1 MLYIP
6 TLNSIHTVIT
16 NSQRDNLIISCI
28 GGAVQCWQYSCYALA
43 LHLCTSPAPTWE
55 AWPLVSTWVVR
66 SARCLTRWQDGEGDC
81 LQVRSWS
88 VRDWLWALP
97 NPCSGT
103 PGVLTSSNTGETCLS
118 ETSHR
123 PTCPIVLWTS
133 PQKKTSHEC
142 GVRCFRD
149 ILLIKKKSEIASH
162 QIHVDISH
170 KDTTGSLQKLLSFRY

>member
-1 MLYIP
+1 MTILYGMLYIP
-6 TLNSIHTVIT
+6 KLTSIHTVIT
-16 NSQRDNLIISCI
+16 NSQRDNLIS
-28 GGAVQCWQYSCYALA
+28 AQWHL
-43 LHLCTSPAPTWE
+43 LHRWCSVGSIHVMHRLCTFAPHLLPPE

-81 LQVRSWS
+81 LQVGSWS

-133 PQKKTSHEC
+133 PQKNPIT
-142 GVRCFRD
+142 
-149 ILLIKKKSEIASH
+149 
-162 QIHVDISH
+162 
-170 KDTTGSLQKLLSFRY
+170 

>member
-1 MLYIP
+1 MECCTYQRSP
-6 TLNSIHTVIT
+6 RSIQS
-16 NSQRDNLIISCI
+16 SQTAKEINLISAQWHLLHRWC
-28 GGAVQCWQYSCYALA
+28 GAVWAVFILCTGFAP
-43 LHLCTSPAPTWE
+43 LHLTCSHLRSLATSQH
-55 AWPLVSTWVVR
+55 LIVR

-81 LQVRSWS
+81 LQVGSWS

-133 PQKKTSHEC
+133 PQKNPIT
-142 GVRCFRD
+142 
-149 ILLIKKKSEIASH
+149 
-162 QIHVDISH
+162 
-170 KDTTGSLQKLLSFRY
+170 